1 MNVRLLGCVFR
12 AMWMHRLIM
21 ARRYA
26 FNTLSSMITI
36 YLVFLLLFLGGR
48 ALAGPMLLGDGL
60 EGLVVGYLVWMFA
73 LFAYSD
79 LAWELIM
86 QAQIGTLEKLFLSP
100 AGFRWVT
107 IFNELGGLV
116 FNFGLGSLM
125 LLAIMLTTGTF
136 LRIDLVSVIPLLLA
150 TIAAAYGFGLMAGG
164 LALVHKR
171 IQAAFQILQF
181 VFVGFIMA
189 PGDWVVSRYLPFN
202 LGTRLLGQVMGDGVR
217 IWQLP
222 ASDLL
227 VLVATGAAYLALGM
241 LVFAR
246 MERMARNR
254 GLLGHY

>member
-1 MNVRLLGCVFR
+1 MSLLACVFR

-26 FNTLSSMITI
+26 FNTLSSLITI

-48 ALAGPMLLGDGL
+48 ALAGPLFLGDGL

-107 IFNELGGLV
+107 VFNELGGLV
-116 FNFGLGSLM
+116 FNFGLGFLM
-125 LLAIMLTTGTF
+125 LLAIMFTTGTF
-136 LRIDLVSVIPLLLA
+136 LNIDLISVIPLLLA
-150 TIAAAYGFGLMAGG
+150 TVAAAYGFGLMAGG

-189 PGDWVVSRYLPFN
+189 PGHWAVARYLPFN
-202 LGTRLLGQVMGDGVR
+202 LGTRLLGRVMGEGVR

-222 ASDLL
+222 GADLL
-227 VLVATGAAYLALGM
+227 ALVGVGAGYLALGL

-246 MERMARNR
+246 MERIARDR
-254 GLLGHY
+254 GSLGHY